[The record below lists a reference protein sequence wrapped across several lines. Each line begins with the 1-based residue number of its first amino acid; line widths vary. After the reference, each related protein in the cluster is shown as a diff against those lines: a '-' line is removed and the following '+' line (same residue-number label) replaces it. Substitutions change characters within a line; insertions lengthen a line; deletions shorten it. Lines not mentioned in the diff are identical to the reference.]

1 MERKDIRNV
10 AIIAHVDHGKTTL
23 VDAMF
28 RQSGVFRQN
37 QRVEERVMDSNDLE
51 RERGITI
58 LAKNTAVTYERVR
71 INIVDTP
78 GHADFGGEVE
88 RTLTLVDG
96 VLLVVDA
103 AEGPMPQTRYVLR
116 KALERRLNPVIVI
129 NKIDRADARPREAVD
144 EVLSLLID
152 LGGDEADL
160 EAPVVYTMAKAGT
173 ATLDPDVPGTDLRPL
188 FDAILHAIPGPEAD
202 VADPLQLLV
211 ASFEVDSYQGRMV
224 IGRIRSGHIAPGDFV
239 MVVEPDGTQARG
251 RVGKVYVHE
260 GLERVAVERADAGE
274 IVAVTGLAE
283 SEIGAT
289 ITDPEEPRPLEAI
302 HVDEPTL
309 TMTFRVN
316 DAPFAGREGNYV
328 TSRHLGERLMKEAER
343 NVALRVSATESP
355 DAFTV
360 SGRGELHLSI
370 LIETM
375 RREGYELAVSR
386 PEPIYHRDE
395 RGNLLEPLEELTVE
409 CPQEYL
415 GAVMERVGARRGML
429 VEMRE
434 VQSATSRLIFE
445 IPARGLIGM
454 RGELL
459 TATQG
464 YVILSH
470 VFLGYGPYRGDIP
483 GRTRGSLV
491 ASEDGE
497 ATTYALHQLDDRG
510 TFFVT
515 PGTPV
520 YRGMVVGEHIR
531 ESDIDV
537 NVAKK
542 KHMTNVRSS
551 TQEETLRLTPPRLL
565 TLEAGIEFLAT
576 DELLEVTPKSIRVRK
591 AELDPHKRMRAAK
604 VRSQAEAKA

>member
-28 RQSGVFRQN
+28 RQQGVFRLN
-37 QRVEERVMDSNDLE
+37 QHMEERVMDSNDLE

-58 LAKNTAVTYERVR
+58 LAKNTAVTYDGVR

-116 KALERRLNPVIVI
+116 KALERRLHPVIVI
-129 NKIDRADARPREAVD
+129 NKIDRADARPREVLED
-144 EVLSLLID
+144 VLSLLID

-173 ATLDPDVPGTDLRPL
+173 ATLDPAVPGTDLRPL
-188 FDAILHAIPGPEAD
+188 FDAVLKAIPGPEAD
-202 VADPLQLLV
+202 VAEPLQLLV
-211 ASFEVDSYQGRMV
+211 ASFEVDSYQGRMA
-224 IGRIRSGHIAPGDFV
+224 IGRIRCGHIAPNDSV
-239 MVVEPDGTQARG
+239 LVLEPDGSAAKG

-260 GLERVAVERADAGE
+260 GLERVSVDRAEAGE

-289 ITDPEEPRPLEAI
+289 ITDPEHPRPLEI
-302 HVDEPTL
+302 IRVDEPTL

-316 DAPFAGREGNYV
+316 DSPFAGREGTYV

-343 NVALRVSATESP
+343 NVALRVTPTDSP

-395 RGNLLEPLEELTVE
+395 HGNLLEPLEELTVE
-409 CPQEYL
+409 APQGHV
-415 GAVMERVGARRGML
+415 GAIMERVGSRRGML

-434 VQSATSRLIFE
+434 AQSATSRLIFE
-445 IPARGLIGM
+445 IPARGLIGL
-454 RGELL
+454 RGDLM

-464 YVILSH
+464 YAIINH

-483 GRTRGSLV
+483 GRIRGSLV

-497 ATTYALHQLDDRG
+497 TTTYALHQLDDRG
-510 TFFVT
+510 LFFVT
-515 PGTPV
+515 PATSV

-531 ESDIDV
+531 ENDIDV
-537 NVAKK
+537 NVVKK
-542 KHMTNVRSS
+542 KHMTNVRSA

-565 TLEAGIEFLAT
+565 TLEQGIEFLAQ
-576 DELLEVTPKSIRVRK
+576 DELLEVTPKTIRVRK
-591 AELDPHKRMRAAK
+591 AQLDPHRRMRAAK
-604 VRSQAEAKA
+604 QKSQAEVTG